1 MPDADPEI
9 RSFVYDSWKR
19 SKMHGIPPFEVKD
32 KRLSEEEL
40 KRKLNANKRL
50 IQVAHSYIQHLYSF
64 VKGTNFV
71 LALTDAE
78 GYVLDIIGDD
88 NMIQARTKKS
98 GLTIGCC
105 RSEQYAGTNGIGTC
119 LFVGRPIQIWASE
132 HYIKPHHEYVCS
144 AAPIRNPQQQII
156 GCLDVVGPIEL
167 PHNHTLAMV
176 SASTDG
182 IEKELKMLEA
192 YNRLS
197 MVNKQMASTLQAI
210 DSGIIMFNTQ
220 GIISQYNQLACQILH
235 LSFDSLKDKPL
246 SSIIDLEDSS
256 LNPLN

>member
-19 SKMHGIPPFEVKD
+19 SKTHGIPPFEVKD

-156 GCLDVVGPIEL
+156 GCLDVIGPIEL

-176 SASTDG
+176 SASTDV
-182 IEKELKMLEA
+182 IEK
-192 YNRLS
+192 
-197 MVNKQMASTLQAI
+197 
-210 DSGIIMFNTQ
+210 
-220 GIISQYNQLACQILH
+220 
-235 LSFDSLKDKPL
+235 
-246 SSIIDLEDSS
+246 
-256 LNPLN
+256 

>member
-1 MPDADPEI
+1 
-9 RSFVYDSWKR
+9 
-19 SKMHGIPPFEVKD
+19 
-32 KRLSEEEL
+32 
-40 KRKLNANKRL
+40 
-50 IQVAHSYIQHLYSF
+50 
-64 VKGTNFV
+64 
-71 LALTDAE
+71 
-78 GYVLDIIGDD
+78 
-88 NMIQARTKKS
+88 MIQARTKKS

-246 SSIIDLEDSS
+246 IDFLCKECRRFF
-256 LNPLN
+256 